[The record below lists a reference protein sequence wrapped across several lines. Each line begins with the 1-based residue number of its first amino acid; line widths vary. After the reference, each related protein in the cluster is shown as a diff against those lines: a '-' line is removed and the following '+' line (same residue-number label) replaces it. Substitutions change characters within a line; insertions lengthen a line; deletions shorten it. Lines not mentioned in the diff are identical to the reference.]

1 MSLLTDIQNNTSSV
15 VNGKLNLAQAIT
27 NKGGVLNDYVL
38 VPTFSNLANGI
49 NSIETGYAIN
59 GGKEVSVLSKGAI
72 TKGDICAVE
81 VLNADEY
88 TANTLGS
95 LPTECID
102 STGAT
107 VSRYGSYRYIAL
119 EGGKMVLMPVASGN
133 SRNCYYY
140 PFFWNGSSYEQM
152 TVDGVP
158 NYVYP
163 RLYYI
168 LRRVIL
174 LKCFL

>member
-1 MSLLTDIQNNTSSV
+1 MSLLSQIQNNTSSV

-27 NKGGVLNDYVL
+27 NKGAWVNEG
-38 VPTFSNLANGI
+38 FSRDLANGVA
-49 NSIETGYAIN
+49 SIATGYAIN
-59 GGKEVSVLSKGAI
+59 GGKEVDVLSKGAI
-72 TKGDICAVE
+72 TKGDVCAVE

-163 RLYYI
+163 RLYHI